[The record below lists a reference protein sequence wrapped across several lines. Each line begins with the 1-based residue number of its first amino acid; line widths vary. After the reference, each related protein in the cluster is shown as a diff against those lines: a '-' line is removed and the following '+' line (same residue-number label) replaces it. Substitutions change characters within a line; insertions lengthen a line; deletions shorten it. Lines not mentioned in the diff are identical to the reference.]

1 MLNLTVNGSP
11 ELLEDDD
18 LNLTAAILEGG
29 DHCAH
34 CGDTIAEYVTGWE
47 HDTTGNRWC
56 HDLTDEEAAEDDDAT
71 AATPAPTSPGNWAGV
86 TIEPDEETT
95 QVEISVG
102 DPRGCFTMTLRRV
115 HDSEGRTHLFLRVP
129 HPEDST
135 PHAPMREVYPGYYE
149 IG

>member
-1 MLNLTVNGSP
+1 MINLNAPADTMVEDNDLT
-11 ELLEDDD
+11 
-18 LNLTAAILEGG
+18 LTATFEEG

-47 HDTTGNRWC
+47 HDTTGARWC
-56 HDLTDEEAAEDDDAT
+56 NDLTDEEAADQDDAT
-71 AATPAPTSPGNWAGV
+71 VAEPAPSLPGNWAGI
-86 TIEPDEETT
+86 TTDQADESV

-115 HDSEGRTHLFLRVP
+115 RDTDGHTHLFLRVP

-135 PHAPMREVYPGYYE
+135 PHAPLREVYPGYYE

>member
-1 MLNLTVNGSP
+1 MINLNAPADTMVEDNDLTI
-11 ELLEDDD
+11 
-18 LNLTAAILEGG
+18 AATFEEG
-29 DHCAH
+29 DHCVH
-34 CGDTIAEYVTGWE
+34 CGETIAEYVTGWE
-47 HDTTGNRWC
+47 HDATGARWC

-71 AATPAPTSPGNWAGV
+71 AATPAPSLPGNWAGI
-86 TIEPDEETT
+86 TTDEADESV

-115 HDSEGRTHLFLRVP
+115 RDADGRDRLFLRVP

-135 PHAPMREVYPGYYE
+135 PHAPMREVHPGYYE

>member
-1 MLNLTVNGSP
+1 MLNLTVNGTP

-18 LNLTAAILEGG
+18 LNLAASIEGG
-29 DHCAH
+29 DHCTH
-34 CGDTIAEYVTGWE
+34 CGDSIAEYVTGWE
-47 HDTTGNRWC
+47 HDATGARWC
-56 HDLTDEEAAEDDDAT
+56 NDLTDEEAAEDDDAT
-71 AATPAPTSPGNWAGV
+71 AATPAPVAPGNWAGV

-102 DPRGCFTMTLRRV
+102 DPRGCLTMTLRRV
-115 HDSEGRTHLFLRVP
+115 RDEDGTERLFLRVP

-135 PHAPMREVYPGYYE
+135 PHASMREVYPGYYE